1 MNVWIPGLIVVAVGL
16 AAGLW
21 FGLRGR
27 SEAAGDGGTGPA
39 DADAAGAAGPRPSAP
54 RRGGSGTE
62 LAPASSSRSAGL
74 VGFLFGVGTCAIVG
88 GLIYWATQGAK
99 PRDEMAGGA
108 PMAPMAQPT
117 QMASGS
123 GAPVDAATAH
133 EASADLTPEVAAQ
146 LDQFRQQ
153 VQAAPQDLQARRQL
167 TVALLNANLLME
179 AFEQAR
185 ELQKVAPNDPDGM
198 FVEGVV
204 RLAMGQWPVAA
215 QLMGNVLAQHP
226 DHLLASLAKGQAEAA
241 LGQTPQAIA
250 TLRKG
255 LAAAGGSFPPI
266 EELLAQLEAG
276 GGAGAGGMGGEAPPA
291 AAAGGAAL
299 EVAAPPAGAESGGS
313 YRVHIELAPGTV
325 APRGADGSPATL
337 FLALRGAAPGPPSA
351 VKRLVNPA
359 FPLDL
364 TLSASDS
371 MMGQPLPLE
380 GKLSVSLDGDG
391 NASTKEP
398 GDLVAA
404 VEAHSGTPVHITL
417 ESGAK

>member
-54 RRGGSGTE
+54 PRGGSGTE

-133 EASADLTPEVAAQ
+133 EASAELTPEVAAQ

>member
-1 MNVWIPGLIVVAVGL
+1 M
-16 AAGLW
+16 
-21 FGLRGR
+21 
-27 SEAAGDGGTGPA
+27 TQT
-39 DADAAGAAGPRPSAP
+39 AP
-54 RRGGSGTE
+54 
-62 LAPASSSRSAGL
+62 
-74 VGFLFGVGTCAIVG
+74 
-88 GLIYWATQGAK
+88 
-99 PRDEMAGGA
+99 
-108 PMAPMAQPT
+108 
-117 QMASGS
+117 GS

-133 EASADLTPEVAAQ
+133 EASAELTPEVAAQ

-299 EVAAPPAGAESGGS
+299 EVSAPPAGAESGGS
-313 YRVHIELAPGTV
+313 YRVHIELAPGPV

>member
-1 MNVWIPGLIVVAVGL
+1 MNVWLPGLIVVAVGL

-21 FGLRGR
+21 FGLRSRPETPEGGE
-27 SEAAGDGGTGPA
+27 STDATAGS
-39 DADAAGAAGPRPSAP
+39 GAARPSGSVPAVAAP
-54 RRGGSGTE
+54 PSARRS
-62 LAPASSSRSAGL
+62 GL

-88 GLIYWATQGAK
+88 GLVYWATQGAK
-99 PRDEMAGGA
+99 PRDEMGGGA
-108 PMAPMAQPT
+108 PMAPMAPGAPT
-117 QMASGS
+117 AQGS
-123 GAPVDAATAH
+123 GAPANADDAH
-133 EASADLTPEVAAQ
+133 EASAELTPEVAAQ
-146 LDQFRQQ
+146 LEQLRMQ
-153 VQAAPQDLQARRQL
+153 VQAAPQDLNARRQL

-185 ELQKVAPNDPDGM
+185 ELQKVAPNDPDGL

-204 RLAMGQWPVAA
+204 RLAMGQWPLTV
-215 QLMGNVLAQHP
+215 QLMDGVLAQHP

-241 LGQTPQAIA
+241 LGQTGQAIA

-266 EELLAQLEAG
+266 EELLAQLETG
-276 GGAGAGGMGGEAPPA
+276 GDPAPP
-291 AAAGGAAL
+291 
-299 EVAAPPAGAESGGS
+299 VAAPDPAAVESAPPSTGAASGGS

-325 APRGADGSPATL
+325 APRGGDGSPATL
-337 FLALRGAAPGPPSA
+337 FLALRGAAPGPPAA

-371 MMGQPLPLE
+371 MMGQPLPLA
-380 GKLSVSLDGDG
+380 GNLSVSLDGDG

-398 GDLVAA
+398 GDLAAA
-404 VEAHSGTPVHITL
+404 VEARSGTPIHVTL
-417 ESGAK
+417 ESAAK

>member
-54 RRGGSGTE
+54 QRGGFGTE
-62 LAPASSSRSAGL
+62 LVPASSSRSAGL

-133 EASADLTPEVAAQ
+133 EASAELTPEVAAQ

-291 AAAGGAAL
+291 AAAG
-299 EVAAPPAGAESGGS
+299 AESGGS

-364 TLSASDS
+364 TLAASDS